1 MESKILVVYYSLEG
15 NTKLIAETI
24 SNEVSADILEVKPKK
39 DIEPHSKIK
48 YLIGGKQAIT
58 KEKPE
63 LVHYDVNIENYEIL
77 FIGTPVWA
85 WTFAPAIRSFFA
97 NTNLKNKKIALF
109 SCNGGANGKTFQNMK
124 AELGGNEFLGEI
136 EFKDPLKNDRG
147 ENVEK
152 AKKWSQD
159 ICKLNIK

>member
-1 MESKILVVYYSLEG
+1 MDFC
-15 NTKLIAETI
+15 TCH
-24 SNEVSADILEVKPKK
+24 KK
-39 DIEPHSKIK
+39 
-48 YLIGGKQAIT
+48 
-58 KEKPE
+58 
-63 LVHYDVNIENYEIL
+63 
-77 FIGTPVWA
+77 
-85 WTFAPAIRSFFA
+85 FFA